1 MFLVWADGIRPYF
14 RAGFACPYGLRL
26 AKSVIYLP
34 FGFQS
39 DHLRS
44 TAILARETSV
54 VKA

>member
-34 FGFQS
+34 FGFQC

-44 TAILARETSV
+44 TAILAHETSV
-54 VKA
+54 ARA